1 MPQAGEYRNQ
11 LEATGFVCH
20 SDLHSDI
27 CVANEET
34 RFDTKALAMYLPSS
48 RRMPQVRRTI
58 QPYARKEDETAM
70 KLVTPAKILRG
81 NIAPPSCNYNYD
93 VPAVL
98 FSSGGFTG
106 NLFHEFNEV
115 IIPLFITCHHF
126 KSQLRFIVTDFKP
139 WFVKKY
145 DRILS
150 HLSRYEVIN
159 PASNGSTVHCFPG
172 AVVGLTYHD
181 NLAMNSTH
189 LPEGSSMHEF
199 KQFLRESYN
208 LNLKHAA
215 QIKRPVLVLISRR
228 KTRVF
233 LNEAEMVGM
242 MEELGFQ
249 VVGATPKRMSNL
261 DEFSN
266 VVNSCNVMVGAH
278 GAGLTNALFL
288 PEGAVMVQVVPLGL
302 NWASNVY
309 FGEPSHEM
317 GVQYL
322 EYKIEPKES
331 SLFELYGPDHPVVAD
346 PASIFSKGYQA
357 ARAMYVDGQN
367 VKINTLRFR
376 ETLNEALRLLG
387 HSTRPS

>member
-34 RFDTKALAMYLPSS
+34 RFDTKALAMYMPSS
-48 RRMPQVRRTI
+48 RIMPQVRRTI

-81 NIAPPSCNYNYD
+81 NITPPSCNYNHD

-106 NLFHEFNEV
+106 NLFHDFNEV

-126 KSQLRFIVTDFKP
+126 KSQLHFIVTDFKP

-181 NLAMNSTH
+181 NLAINSTH

-208 LNLKHAA
+208 LKIKHAA
-215 QIKRPVLVLISRR
+215 QIRRPVLVLISRR

-249 VVGATPKRMSNL
+249 VVNATPKRMSNL